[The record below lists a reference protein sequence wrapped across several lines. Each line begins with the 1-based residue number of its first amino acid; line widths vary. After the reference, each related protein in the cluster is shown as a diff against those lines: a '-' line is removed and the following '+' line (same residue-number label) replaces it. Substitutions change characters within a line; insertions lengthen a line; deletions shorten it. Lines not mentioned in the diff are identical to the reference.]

1 MKLSEVPSSIGLEVV
16 RDGAI
21 ESLGFV
27 TYDTPGLLVFLESEK
42 YLADLE
48 KNPRV
53 AAVITT
59 SELAA
64 RVPERIAVAVAKSPR
79 GAFYTLHNHL
89 AQTDFYWKPFK
100 TEIAASAK
108 VHPRAYVAE
117 NNVRIGERC
126 VIEPNATI
134 LERAILEDD
143 VVVRAGCIVAGEGF
157 QFAQVDGKL
166 VPVVH
171 VGGVRLERGVELQNT
186 SCVDRAIFGGFTIVG
201 EETKTDNKVH
211 IAHNCRLGKRN
222 RLAAGAML
230 AGSIVTGDDVW
241 FGPMCAISD
250 GVKIGSRA
258 SITIGAVVTRDLAE
272 GARVSGNFAIDHARF
287 LSHIKAIR

>member
-1 MKLSEVPSSIGLEVV
+1 MKLSDVPKAIGIDVV
-16 RDGAI
+16 RDGSI

-27 TYDTPGLLVFLESEK
+27 TYETPGLLVFLESEK
-42 YLADLE
+42 YLGDLE

-59 SELAA
+59 ADLAP
-64 RVPERIAVAVAKSPR
+64 RLPERLAVAVAKSPR
-79 GAFYTLHNHL
+79 GAFYALHNHL
-89 AQTDFYWKPFK
+89 ASTDFYWKPFK

-117 NNVRIGERC
+117 QNVRIGERC
-126 VIEPNATI
+126 VIEPHATI

-143 VVVRAGCIVAGEGF
+143 VVVRAGVVVAGEGF

-166 VPVVH
+166 LPVVH
-171 VGGVRLERGVELQNT
+171 VGGVRLERGVELQAS
-186 SCVDRAIFGGFTIVG
+186 SCVDRAIFGGFTVVG
-201 EETKTDNKVH
+201 EETKTDNMVH

-230 AGSIVTGDDVW
+230 AGSVVSGDEVW

-250 GVKIGSRA
+250 GVKIGAGA
-258 SITIGAVVTRDLAE
+258 SITIGAVVTRDVAA
-272 GARVSGNFAIDHARF
+272 GARVSGNFAIDHHRF